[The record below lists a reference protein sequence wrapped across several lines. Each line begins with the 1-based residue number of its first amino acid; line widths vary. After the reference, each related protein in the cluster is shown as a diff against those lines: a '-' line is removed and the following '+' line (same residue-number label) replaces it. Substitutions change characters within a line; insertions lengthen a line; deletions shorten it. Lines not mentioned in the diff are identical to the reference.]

1 MSIPIYSLKAEE
13 KKFLRA
19 EFVNTPDAT
28 KSPGSARVYD
38 IGITDSLKYI
48 LSSHKGYRYFSYG
61 RVSSNDRSEIAES
74 QFLLTLNY
82 VVNIRN

>member
-28 KSPGSARVYD
+28 KSPGTAREYD
-38 IGITDSLKYI
+38 MGITDSLKYI
-48 LSSHKGYRYFSYG
+48 YLRTRGTGTSLMGVYLQMIDPKLQ
-61 RVSSNDRSEIAES
+61 N
-74 QFLLTLNY
+74 LNSC
-82 VVNIRN
+82 